1 MERSRDAELELR
13 RGPSPPRAARSP
25 EADGDKAA
33 SHSCCIC
40 GKSFP
45 FQSSLSQHMRK
56 HTGQKPYQCPYCGHR
71 ASQKGSLKV
80 HIRSH
85 RTGTLAQGHEP
96 EAGEA
101 RVSEG
106 LDGCTSPTKS
116 TSACNRILNGAAQGG
131 SGKILLRSS
140 RKEAEAPAGAAL
152 AQCSFCRSRFQRRA
166 DLERHVHQAHKTF
179 RCRLCSYVT
188 LREEALLSH
197 IGKDHVTAQVPR
209 GEAYAEGGKP
219 ELPPGEFP
227 CEVCGQAFSQTWF
240 LKAHMKKHRGSF
252 DHGCHICGR
261 RFKEPW
267 FLKNHMKAHGPKAG
281 GKNRPRSELDPV
293 ATINDV
299 VQEEAIVA
307 GLALYEVCTKCGNL
321 FTNLDSL
328 NAHNAVH
335 RRGEAGRTR
344 ALAGEDGAPGPADS
358 QQLFLQCLDLRP
370 AGAGAPALG
379 QAGQR
384 VAELDPVNSYQAW
397 QLATRGKVAEP
408 AEYLKYGA
416 WDEALAGD
424 VAFDRE
430 RREYILVSQEKRK
443 RELEPGMQGPPRKR
457 AGAPG
462 DPTPGPAAPRP
473 AARPGRRT
481 AAPAGQGKSSECFEC
496 GKIFRTYHQMVLHSR
511 VHRRAR
517 RHRDGPGDRAPR
529 ARCGSLSEG
538 DSASQPSSPSS
549 ACATADSPGSRLAE
563 DAAGDSGEEGAADHA
578 PGGKPRR
585 CCCSEGVA
593 SPVLCNGDQSHGR
606 GGGPSENGTGAP
618 SGAAAA
624 CVCLLDDGR
633 GGRPRTPEQPGLPVD
648 SKTPAAR
655 SRRDASGPRG
665 TAASPPRSEQSFREG
680 AGLRL
685 SPRKEEP
692 GDAHSR
698 GRPAAADLTPL
709 DLSHLSTRGDPGHK
723 DLAASLQA
731 SLAVHL
737 CPYCSHKTYYPEVL
751 WMHQRVWHR
760 ISCTSVAPQWVQPN
774 GHRSIRNNLVFLV
787 RSGRTG
793 PPPALGGRECQPLP
807 IARFTRTQGP
817 AGAPGPSGSCS
828 PTAGVARATG
838 TPRSRE
844 GHPGG
849 PCALWTASPE
859 GPRQTKPGHG
869 PEQHG
874 SLAQLPPHRPKQ
886 EAGPRPGSAGGGF
899 SRSATPTPTVIA
911 RAGSQPPAP
920 GRLGDKY
927 VVPPAGAGGG
937 PPSKHSV
944 PEPLK
949 AKFSPQPLG
958 QLHAKGDGLALPA
971 STAGPGCRGD
981 TALQTPPTPQA
992 ARQEPP
998 GGHEKH
1004 VDILSIFKTCIP
1016 RDFTTLYQSWGAS
1029 GSAREHRG
1037 ERPC

>member
-1 MERSRDAELELR
+1 MAAET
-13 RGPSPPRAARSP
+13 GYTSGVPPRLGCCWALCCSP
-25 EADGDKAA
+25 EVV
-33 SHSCCIC
+33 
-40 GKSFP
+40 
-45 FQSSLSQHMRK
+45 
-56 HTGQKPYQCPYCGHR
+56 T
-71 ASQKGSLKV
+71 
-80 HIRSH
+80 
-85 RTGTLAQGHEP
+85 
-96 EAGEA
+96 
-101 RVSEG
+101 
-106 LDGCTSPTKS
+106 
-116 TSACNRILNGAAQGG
+116 
-131 SGKILLRSS
+131 
-140 RKEAEAPAGAAL
+140 
-152 AQCSFCRSRFQRRA
+152 SRF
-166 DLERHVHQAHKTF
+166 TF
-179 RCRLCSYVT
+179 
-188 LREEALLSH
+188 
-197 IGKDHVTAQVPR
+197 
-209 GEAYAEGGKP
+209 
-219 ELPPGEFP
+219 
-227 CEVCGQAFSQTWF
+227 
-240 LKAHMKKHRGSF
+240 
-252 DHGCHICGR
+252 
-261 RFKEPW
+261 
-267 FLKNHMKAHGPKAG
+267 
-281 GKNRPRSELDPV
+281 DP
-293 ATINDV
+293 
-299 VQEEAIVA
+299 
-307 GLALYEVCTKCGNL
+307 
-321 FTNLDSL
+321 
-328 NAHNAVH
+328 
-335 RRGEAGRTR
+335 
-344 ALAGEDGAPGPADS
+344 
-358 QQLFLQCLDLRP
+358 
-370 AGAGAPALG
+370 
-379 QAGQR
+379 
-384 VAELDPVNSYQAW
+384 
-397 QLATRGKVAEP
+397 
-408 AEYLKYGA
+408 
-416 WDEALAGD
+416 
-424 VAFDRE
+424 
-430 RREYILVSQEKRK
+430 
-443 RELEPGMQGPPRKR
+443 
-457 AGAPG
+457 
-462 DPTPGPAAPRP
+462 
-473 AARPGRRT
+473 
-481 AAPAGQGKSSECFEC
+481 
-496 GKIFRTYHQMVLHSR
+496 
-511 VHRRAR
+511 
-517 RHRDGPGDRAPR
+517 
-529 ARCGSLSEG
+529 
-538 DSASQPSSPSS
+538 
-549 ACATADSPGSRLAE
+549 
-563 DAAGDSGEEGAADHA
+563 

-1037 ERPC
+1037 KPWGLLPATERMGPGTPAGASHELIGATPSGLLPDVSGPAASPHACVFMWGVGPSLPCRSVMGAGSFVGTSHGACTLSLLFERT

>member
-1 MERSRDAELELR
+1 MWT
-13 RGPSPPRAARSP
+13 SPFNFAHEQLA
-25 EADGDKAA
+25 
-33 SHSCCIC
+33 
-40 GKSFP
+40 
-45 FQSSLSQHMRK
+45 SSLQWEPSVCACAVPAPWTVPPATDASVGGPLRMRWDSRVPVRL
-56 HTGQKPYQCPYCGHR
+56 GR
-71 ASQKGSLKV
+71 RR
-80 HIRSH
+80 I
-85 RTGTLAQGHEP
+85 GT
-96 EAGEA
+96 
-101 RVSEG
+101 
-106 LDGCTSPTKS
+106 C
-116 TSACNRILNGAAQGG
+116 
-131 SGKILLRSS
+131 
-140 RKEAEAPAGAAL
+140 
-152 AQCSFCRSRFQRRA
+152 
-166 DLERHVHQAHKTF
+166 
-179 RCRLCSYVT
+179 
-188 LREEALLSH
+188 
-197 IGKDHVTAQVPR
+197 VPR
-209 GEAYAEGGKP
+209 GRQCLQNNLISKPTGDANVLLCLHSEA
-219 ELPPGEFP
+219 
-227 CEVCGQAFSQTWF
+227 VVT
-240 LKAHMKKHRGSF
+240 
-252 DHGCHICGR
+252 R
-261 RFKEPW
+261 RFSP
-267 FLKNHMKAHGPKAG
+267 
-281 GKNRPRSELDPV
+281 
-293 ATINDV
+293 
-299 VQEEAIVA
+299 
-307 GLALYEVCTKCGNL
+307 
-321 FTNLDSL
+321 
-328 NAHNAVH
+328 
-335 RRGEAGRTR
+335 
-344 ALAGEDGAPGPADS
+344 
-358 QQLFLQCLDLRP
+358 
-370 AGAGAPALG
+370 
-379 QAGQR
+379 
-384 VAELDPVNSYQAW
+384 
-397 QLATRGKVAEP
+397 
-408 AEYLKYGA
+408 
-416 WDEALAGD
+416 
-424 VAFDRE
+424 E
-430 RREYILVSQEKRK
+430 RIDK
-443 RELEPGMQGPPRKR
+443 
-457 AGAPG
+457 
-462 DPTPGPAAPRP
+462 
-473 AARPGRRT
+473 
-481 AAPAGQGKSSECFEC
+481 
-496 GKIFRTYHQMVLHSR
+496 
-511 VHRRAR
+511 
-517 RHRDGPGDRAPR
+517 
-529 ARCGSLSEG
+529 
-538 DSASQPSSPSS
+538 
-549 ACATADSPGSRLAE
+549 
-563 DAAGDSGEEGAADHA
+563 
-578 PGGKPRR
+578 
-585 CCCSEGVA
+585 
-593 SPVLCNGDQSHGR
+593 
-606 GGGPSENGTGAP
+606 
-618 SGAAAA
+618 
-624 CVCLLDDGR
+624 
-633 GGRPRTPEQPGLPVD
+633 
-648 SKTPAAR
+648 
-655 SRRDASGPRG
+655 
-665 TAASPPRSEQSFREG
+665 EQSSGEG

-723 DLAASLQA
+723 DLAASLRA

-737 CPYCSHKTYYPEVL
+737 CPYCSHQTYYPEVL

-760 ISCTSVAPQWVQPN
+760 VSCTSVAPQWVQPN

-874 SLAQLPPHRPKQ
+874 SPAQLPPHRPKQ

-944 PEPLK
+944 LEPLK

-1037 ERPC
+1037 TPRTQARPGDFVCTECGKRFHQPSHLRAHMRAHSVVLESSGPRGADVLAPSADAPNQFKELDPSQRGRSVVEGKRDLRRKVSPFCSTDEGQEGHGYAEDWYRVP